1 VSRRPLAALVALTA
15 LVGCGDSAESD
26 GSPPAGGSS
35 QPAER
40 QPAGRLTQA
49 ERTERLAIKNA
60 RTECQVFGA
69 KEIAKTYGGDMNDPA
84 SLAHA
89 YATEVYQR
97 DLQVQTEIACLQG
110 LLK

>member
-1 VSRRPLAALVALTA
+1 MLATLVALVVV
-15 LVGCGDSAESD
+15 VGCGDSAERDASP
-26 GSPPAGGSS
+26 PPAGGSNR
-35 QPAER
+35 PPER
-40 QPAGRLTQA
+40 QPAGGLTQA

-69 KEIAKTYGGDMNDPA
+69 KEIAKSYGGNVSDLA

-89 YATEVYQR
+89 YATDVYQP
-97 DLQVQTEIACLQG
+97 DLQIQTEAACLEG